1 MAGQKK
7 KPLPP
12 VAAKPVHERGAEHQA
27 EKLTGARAQ
36 RGMLPTGQ
44 PRFVYEVK
52 WAGINK
58 KTKVVLLGE
67 LLGYDNDFWHH

>member
-7 KPLPP
+7 KPSPP

-44 PRFVYEVK
+44 PRFVYEV
-52 WAGINK
+52 ILQESSHP
-58 KTKVVLLGE
+58 KTVTAV
-67 LLGYDNDFWHH
+67 